1 MAAKKTKKK
10 SNKTSDHKLGMNL
23 DLEPEQAELVS
34 QIPWF
39 NERYL
44 LPGERV
50 NDYDLR
56 LQLLIDS
63 IKIRDALDAILAKD
77 IHDELREVQR
87 MRTLRQSIL
96 LKGMRSSL
104 TTLLSGGIYS
114 FDEDPRVTHA
124 FEIWDKYP
132 ESGNDAILELLEGVG
147 ATMGSLMADVFAIES
162 DKLQLLELQLSRHE
176 KNVRETLK
184 MIDLRRNHDVMRQ
197 RIESDL
203 EYEQSRRIDI

>member
-63 IKIRDALDAILAKD
+63 VKIRDALDAILVKD
-77 IHDELREVQR
+77 LHDELREVQR

-114 FDEDPRVTHA
+114 FDEDPRVTNA

-132 ESGNDAILELLEGVG
+132 ESGNEAILELLEGVG